1 MGNIE
6 MDMFIIMHVPKGG
19 SMIGWTHKKIIK
31 NGKISKICNI
41 EKTLIFLAINFFLK
55 FIVIHCMT
63 KYMGSSFYGIK
74 KDGTCYEVA
83 FLLT

>member
-6 MDMFIIMHVPKGG
+6 MDMFITMHIPKGG

-41 EKTLIFLAINFFLK
+41 EKTLIFLAIIF
-55 FIVIHCMT
+55 
-63 KYMGSSFYGIK
+63 K
-74 KDGTCYEVA
+74 KNS
-83 FLLT
+83 LLSIA